1 MKYSIENEILKVTV
15 LDRGSQICSVIH
27 KGDGVEHIWQADP
40 NVWGKHGPILFP
52 HCGGLTDGVMNAKG
66 NTYKYTKHGFAK
78 EMAFSLAEQTENQ
91 LVLELT
97 DSPETMEYWP
107 YKFRLRSTFTLE
119 GDTLHHTLT
128 VENRDEEEMPF
139 GIGFHPGFA
148 VPFDSEHKA
157 EDYALCFDQVEN
169 PICMATPKGMIS
181 GETYRL
187 GTNIT
192 AIPLDEELFAHDSH
206 CMTGLQSKTL
216 GLYEKDTGR
225 GVVCSIKNFPYCL
238 IWSMPGVPQFVC
250 IEPWH
255 SLPGLSTGSTRW
267 EDKPAAAIL
276 APGESWST
284 TLSIGFVR

>member
-27 KGDGVEHIWQADP
+27 KCDGVEHIWQADP

-276 APGESWST
+276 APGEIWDT

>member
-1 MKYSIENEILKVTV
+1 MEYSIENELLKVTV
-15 LDRGSQICSVIH
+15 TDRGSQICSVIC
-27 KGDGVEHIWQADP
+27 KRDGVEHIWQADP
-40 NVWGKHGPILFP
+40 NVWGKYGPILFP

-66 NTYKYTKHGFAK
+66 NTYQYTKHGFAK
-78 EMAFSLAEQTENQ
+78 EMTFSLAEQSENQ
-91 LVLELT
+91 IVLELT
-97 DSPETMEYWP
+97 DGPETMKYWP
-107 YKFRLRSTFTLE
+107 YKFRLLSTLTLE
-119 GDTLHHTLT
+119 GDTVHHTLT

-139 GIGFHPGFA
+139 GIGFHPAFA
-148 VPFDSEHKA
+148 VPFDDQHKA

-192 AIPLDEELFAHDSH
+192 SIPLDEKLFANDSH

-225 GVVCSIKNFPYCL
+225 GVVCSIRNFPYCL
-238 IWSMPGVPQFVC
+238 IWSMPGTPHFVC

>member
-225 GVVCSIKNFPYCL
+225 GIVCSIKNFPYCL

-284 TLSIGFVR
+284 TLSMGFVR

>member
-27 KGDGVEHIWQADP
+27 KCDGVEHIWQAHP

-276 APGESWST
+276 APGEIWDT

>member
-27 KGDGVEHIWQADP
+27 KCDGVEHIWQADP

-107 YKFRLRSTFTLE
+107 YKFRLRSTFILE

-139 GIGFHPGFA
+139 GIGFHPGFG
-148 VPFDSEHKA
+148 VPFDGDHKA
-157 EDYALCFDQVEN
+157 EDYVLMFDQVEN
-169 PICMATPKGMIS
+169 PICMSTPEGLIT

-187 GTNIT
+187 GNNLNV
-192 AIPLDEELFAHDSH
+192 IPLDEKLFDEGSH

-284 TLSIGFVR
+284 TLSMGFVR

>member
-27 KGDGVEHIWQADP
+27 KCDGVEHIWQAHP

-107 YKFRLRSTFTLE
+107 YKFRLRSTFILE

-225 GVVCSIKNFPYCL
+225 GVVCSIKHFPYCL
-238 IWSMPGVPQFVC
+238 SWSMPGVPQFVC

-276 APGESWST
+276 APGEIWDT

>member
-107 YKFRLRSTFTLE
+107 YKFRLRSTFILE

-276 APGESWST
+276 APGEDWST

>member
-276 APGESWST
+276 APGEDWST
-284 TLSIGFVR
+284 TLSMGFVR

>member
-27 KGDGVEHIWQADP
+27 KCDGVEHIWQADP

-276 APGESWST
+276 APGEDWST

>member
-27 KGDGVEHIWQADP
+27 KCDGVEHIWQADP

-276 APGESWST
+276 APGEDWST
-284 TLSIGFVR
+284 TLSMGFVR

>member
-27 KGDGVEHIWQADP
+27 KCDGVEHIWQADP

-66 NTYKYTKHGFAK
+66 DTYKYTKHGFAK

-276 APGESWST
+276 APGEDWST
-284 TLSIGFVR
+284 PLSMGFVR

>member
-27 KGDGVEHIWQADP
+27 KCDGVEHIWQAHP

-107 YKFRLRSTFTLE
+107 YKFRLRSTFILE

-276 APGESWST
+276 APGEDWST
-284 TLSIGFVR
+284 TLSMGFVR

>member
-276 APGESWST
+276 APGEIWDT